1 MSPSKVALSTSRQTQ
16 KTTANFQE
24 GPPKGR
30 PGFTF
35 ARAGFGQGGAE
46 CRFHL
51 PATRSHVS
59 KYRDPQR
66 NLRNRRMTSF
76 IDHVATINLIW
87 FSAEQYGW
95 RRELTVLES
104 CARDYPAVP
113 LFRKHIVHVC
123 YCAANDRCQLPFIC
137 GTFICI
143 YVGSV
148 SHRRASLSWQ
158 CSLIN
163 TYELPLIIIINN
175 IHTCNKTH
183 VLNVRLHARAIIKCW
198 EIRRARA
205 NPRDQLNV

>member
-87 FSAEQYGW
+87 FSARSNMAGD
-95 RRELTVLES
+95 ES
-104 CARDYPAVP
+104 WPCSS
-113 LFRKHIVHVC
+113 LVHVIIRRFH
-123 YCAANDRCQLPFIC
+123 YFENTLYTCAIVRQTIVANCHLYAVRL
-137 GTFICI
+137 
-143 YVGSV
+143 SV
-148 SHRRASLSWQ
+148 S
-158 CSLIN
+158 
-163 TYELPLIIIINN
+163 T
-175 IHTCNKTH
+175 
-183 VLNVRLHARAIIKCW
+183 
-198 EIRRARA
+198 
-205 NPRDQLNV
+205 